1 MKLKILLWNLQDF
14 FVFMDKYSGEDL
26 DQLSEPKWQLLTTSF
41 KTSKPLDKLLAIRDL
56 IEKISPDICLF
67 TEVGGKDSLDN
78 FNQYF
83 LKNEFNV
90 LHHESNSDRGIDVGI
105 LTSKNLS
112 IEIKDKFHK
121 HKVFARGVHELR
133 LKVNNRYLHILLTHL
148 KSKLN
153 LKGKDFEGRSQ
164 REAEVLKLCEI
175 GEKIQSNA
183 DSSLI
188 ISGDLNG
195 IIGQGSN
202 EYELDHFAKKLGLQD
217 VFEHLNRAIFDRSTY
232 IYYNKQGTGN
242 LMQLDYALISEE
254 LKPILNQNSK
264 VLDFCGNE
272 RTNFPKDYKEKLKHP
287 SDHYPVYFE
296 LDFI

>member
-26 DQLSEPKWQLLTTSF
+26 DQLSEAKWQLLTTSF

-56 IEKISPDICLF
+56 INKISPDICLF

-78 FNQYF
+78 FNKYF
-83 LKNEFNV
+83 LNEKFNV
-90 LHHESNSDRGIDVGI
+90 LHHQSNSDRGIDVGI
-105 LTSKNLS
+105 YTNKKLT
-112 IEIKDKFHK
+112 IEIKDKFHN
-121 HKVFARGVHELR
+121 HKVFARGVHELQIK
-133 LKVNNRYLHILLTHL
+133 LNNNHLHVLLTHL

-153 LKGKDFEGRSQ
+153 LKGKDFEGRGQ
-164 REAEVLKLCEI
+164 RELEVLKLCEI
-175 GEKIQSNA
+175 GQKILNKENTN
-183 DSSLI
+183 LV

-202 EYELDHFAKKLGLQD
+202 EYELDHFAKKLGLKD
-217 VFEHLNRAIFDRSTY
+217 VFEYLNLPIFDRSTY
-232 IYYNKQGTGN
+232 IYYNKQGAGN
-242 LMQLDYALISEE
+242 LMQLDYALISKGLEAN
-254 LKPILNQNSK
+254 LNPNSK

-296 LDFI
+296 LDFP